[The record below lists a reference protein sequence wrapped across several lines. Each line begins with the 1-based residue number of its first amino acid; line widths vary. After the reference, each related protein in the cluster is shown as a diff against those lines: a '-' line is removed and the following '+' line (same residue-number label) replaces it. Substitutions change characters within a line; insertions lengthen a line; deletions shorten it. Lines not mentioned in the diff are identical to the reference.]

1 MKYLLIII
9 YSLFIIPFIIAET
22 VHQDSP
28 EMQYKELWQQVEQA
42 ESKGLPQTAL
52 EKVDQIL
59 YRSKQN
65 QDGPQYVKAVI
76 YRIKL
81 VAEREDDS
89 DLEIFS
95 FLEKEIEDAVF
106 PVKQIL
112 HSLLAETYWQYY
124 QQRRWMIFDRT
135 ETVEFEHQD
144 IRTWSLSQFVTASAD
159 NFLQSLQP
167 VEELSQ
173 KKIDCYE
180 IILLPGNTRELR
192 PTLYD
197 FLAHRALDFLLNDE
211 ASLLRPVFEF
221 TLDSDE
227 YFSPWQEFAH
237 LQIVTQDTLSLK
249 YKAITILQTLM
260 VRHEN
265 DQEKDALID
274 IDLKRLKLVYN
285 LSINSDKH
293 NLYENALLELQKINR
308 DSAVVAEINYELAS
322 FLYEQSNKYQPG
334 EDDRYKFYR
343 KQAYDLC
350 QKTRDQYPES
360 RGAANCEH
368 LLSRLEEKSL
378 MVTTE
383 KINPTGTNWQAFI
396 KFRNISEIYFR
407 IIETSYD
414 EILKKPI
421 EYDQN
426 IKYFLM
432 KNIIAAD
439 VIQFPVEED
448 FNEHSLEI
456 ALPPLAAGQYF
467 LLLSADPVFSLED
480 NAIAASFMTISD
492 LSYIQRRTDDALE
505 LNFRHRTSGKSM
517 SDVRVTPWE
526 EYYDYDSRQYS
537 MRRIPQSYFSDKTG
551 KVTIPLPIPA
561 APEGSLKLEMSYEND
576 VLRTGERFYNYV
588 YGKQDLKEIRTFF
601 FTDRSI
607 YRPGQ
612 TVYFKGIILETDGK
626 INRVKTGFRTT
637 VTLFDVNYQKMGEI
651 DLVTSE
657 FGSFHGQFTIPAGV
671 LTGMFHLTNQIGSH
685 FFSVEEY
692 KRPQFEVTLDPLQG
706 SYSVGEKI
714 SVTGQAKAYAGYNID
729 NADLTYK
736 VIRRISLPRWWYFWR
751 SFYRPSTETMITY
764 GTSRTNEEGRFQI
777 EFEAVPDR
785 NFSSGDEPV
794 FTYQIM
800 VDVTDINGETRSGQA
815 HVNIGYTRLRLDL
828 DIPEMV
834 NRDQENHFYMINSTN
849 LNGVYEASQGK
860 IVVHRLKNP
869 DRVLREKRW
878 PQPDINLLSE
888 QEYNQL
894 FPWDRY
900 RNEPG
905 MNFWE
910 IDKEIWRGSFDTEE
924 LKGVEFLTLPEW
936 EQGGYRVEINAQDNA
951 GNEVKDIKFFTLFS
965 EKSAEIPYPATYI
978 FTPLQA
984 GGEPGETARFLIGS
998 GYRDTRVLYEIE
1010 LDGRIVAQEWLHLSS
1025 SQQIIEIPL
1034 KEEHRGNFAVHFSFV
1049 RQNRAYSFSQA
1060 VSVPWSNRQLYMEFE
1075 TFRDKLQ
1082 PGEKEEWRIKI
1093 RGSQGEKVAAELV
1106 ASLYDASLDAFR
1118 PHNWS
1123 FNPDTYYSTR
1133 LGWYYQGNFTSAS
1146 TSPVFANWNRYV
1158 SPARKEYDSLNLFGM
1173 NWYRAFPG
1181 RGGTAFF
1188 KAEMSDELGSVGDF
1202 EGKESPPQEN
1212 EMPESTTAI
1221 QGDKV
1226 MEETLPGIEVR
1237 TNFDETAFF
1246 YPELKTNEDGDF
1258 LISFTIPQAL
1268 TRWKMLGIAHTPD
1281 VRHGYITNL
1290 LVTQK
1295 ELMIVPNAPR
1305 FFRQGDSM
1313 EFTAKIT
1320 NLSEQDL
1327 RGTAILEFYDAITMQ
1342 PVSREFGVTGI
1353 SSDDDQDDRTEWVIP
1368 EAECL
1373 FSTIADQSTLVKWQ
1387 IKVPE
1392 NIGAVVY
1399 RITARAGNL
1408 TDGEEKAIPVLSNRM
1423 LVTESLPLPVRE
1435 KQSKEFRFEKLL
1447 ASGES
1452 ASLKHHKLTLEFT
1465 SNPAWYA
1472 VQALPYMM
1480 EYPYECSEQIFTRFY
1495 ANSIA
1500 SHIAA
1505 SDPAIKRV
1513 FDQWKSRPGSSALL
1527 SNLEKN
1533 QELKSIMLEETPWVL
1548 NAGDE
1553 SERKRRIA
1561 ILFDL
1566 NRLTNEL
1573 QSAQIKLRDAQ
1584 VSNGGWPWFKG
1595 MPESRYITQH
1605 IVAGFGHL
1613 DKLGIQRVRSDAMVW
1628 EMIRKAVLYL
1638 DERINDDYQ
1647 WLLKNSTSLD
1657 SDHIYQTQIHYL
1669 YARSYFNDIPIK
1681 SKNKTAFNYYQGQA
1695 QKYWLNKS
1703 KYMQGMLALALN
1715 RFDDRKTPLD
1725 IINSLREYARHSEEM
1740 GMYWKDF
1747 WLGYYWYEAPIETQA
1762 LLIEA
1767 FTEVAQ
1773 DLQAVEEMKVWL
1785 LKQKQTQDWRT
1796 TRATVEACYALLL
1809 QGTNL
1814 LSNNQLAEITI
1825 NGKKV
1830 DLGQLED
1837 VEIEAGTGYFKTSWN
1852 YSEIVPAMGDVQVY
1866 NPNNVAAWGSL
1877 YWQYFEDL
1885 DKITPHQTPL
1895 QLSKQVFLEKTTD
1908 RGALIEPVTEST
1920 NLAIGSRLKVR
1931 IELRVDR
1938 DMEFVH
1944 MKDMRASC
1952 LEPENVISSY
1962 KWQGGLGYYESTRD
1976 ASTNFFFDYLPKG
1989 TYVFEY
1995 ALRVTHAGN
2004 YSNGITNIQC
2014 MYAPEFSAHSSGIRI
2029 KTVYK

>member
-1 MKYLLIII
+1 MKYLFISIYFLLIIP
-9 YSLFIIPFIIAET
+9 SAIAGAT
-22 VHQDSP
+22 NQDGS
-28 EMQYKELWQQVEQA
+28 EMQYTDLWQQVEQA
-42 ESKGLPQTAL
+42 ESKGLPQSAL
-52 EKVDQIL
+52 EKVDQIFSH
-59 YRSKQN
+59 SKQN
-65 QDGPQYVKAVI
+65 QDWPQYVKSVI

-81 VAEREDDS
+81 VAEREEDS

-124 QQRRWMIFDRT
+124 QQRRWLIFDRS
-135 ETVEFEHQD
+135 ETVAYEHQD
-144 IRTWSLSQFVTASAD
+144 IRTWSLSQFVTASAE
-159 NFLQSLQP
+159 NFLLSLQP
-167 VEELSQ
+167 LDELYL
-173 KKIDCYE
+173 KAIGDYE
-180 IILLPGNTRELR
+180 IILKQGNTRELR

-211 ASLLRPVFEF
+211 TSLLRPVYEF
-221 TLDSDE
+221 TLDSDI
-227 YFSPWQEFAH
+227 YFSPLEEFAH

-249 YKAITILQTLM
+249 YKAITIIQTLLA
-260 VRHEN
+260 RHEG
-265 DQEKDALID
+265 DQDKDALID

-285 LSINSDKH
+285 LSVNSDKH
-293 NLYENALLELQKINR
+293 NLFENSLLELQKKHH
-308 DSAVVAEINYELAS
+308 DSAVAAEINYELAS
-322 FLYEQSNKYQPG
+322 FLYEQSSKYQPG
-334 EDDRYKFYR
+334 GDDRYEFYR

-350 QKTRDQYPES
+350 QKTRDQYPDS
-360 RGAANCEH
+360 RGATNCEH

-378 MVTTE
+378 LVTTE
-383 KINPTGTNWQAFI
+383 KINPTGTYWQAFV
-396 KFRNISEIYFR
+396 KFRNLSVIYYR
-407 IIETSYD
+407 IIETSYE
-414 EILKKPI
+414 EILNKPI

-426 IKYFLM
+426 IKYYLR

-439 VIQFPVEED
+439 VIQFPVKED

-456 ALPPLAAGQYF
+456 VLPPLAAGQYY
-467 LLLSADPVFSLED
+467 LLLSADPAFSLEE

-492 LSYIQRRTDDALE
+492 LSYFQRRTDDTLE
-505 LNFRHRTSGKSM
+505 LNFMHRTSGKTM
-517 SDVRVTPWE
+517 AGVRVTPWE
-526 EYYDYDSRQYS
+526 EYYDYNTRQYS
-537 MRRIPQSYFSDKTG
+537 MRKIPQSYFSDKEG
-551 KVTIPLPIPA
+551 HVTIPIPIPG
-561 APEGSLKLEMSYEND
+561 APEASLKLEMSYEND
-576 VLRTGERFYNYV
+576 ILRTGERFYNYV

-612 TVYFKGIILETDGK
+612 TVYFKGIVLETDGK
-626 INRVKTGFRTT
+626 INRVKAEFQST
-637 VTLFDVNYQKMGEI
+637 VTLFDVNYQKIGEI
-651 DLVTSE
+651 DLITSE

-685 FFSVEEY
+685 FFAVEEY
-692 KRPQFEVTLDPLQG
+692 KRPQFEVNLDPLQG
-706 SYSVGEKI
+706 SYALGDKI

-736 VIRRISLPRWWYFWR
+736 VIRKISLPRWWYFWR
-751 SFYRPSTETMITY
+751 SFYQPAAETLIAY
-764 GTSRTNEEGRFQI
+764 GTSRTDEEGRFQI
-777 EFEAVPDR
+777 DFEAAPDR
-785 NFSSGDEPV
+785 SFSSGDEPV
-794 FTYQIM
+794 FTYQIV

-815 HVNIGYTRLRLDL
+815 NVNIGYTRLRLDL

-834 NRDQENHFYMINSTN
+834 NLDQDNHCYSISSTN
-849 LNGVYEASQGK
+849 LNGVYEPAQGN
-860 IVVHRLKNP
+860 IVIHRLKNP

-878 PQPDINLLSE
+878 SLPDIYLLSE

-894 FPWDRY
+894 FPWDQY
-900 RNEPG
+900 QNKPG
-905 MNFWE
+905 MHFWG
-910 IDKEIWRGSFDTEE
+910 IDREIWSGSFDTEI
-924 LKGVEFLTLPEW
+924 LKGVEFSTLPEW
-936 EQGGYRVEINAQDNA
+936 EPGGYRVEIKTLDNA

-965 EKSAEIPYPATYI
+965 AKSAEVPYPATNF
-978 FTPLQA
+978 FTSLQA
-984 GGEPGETARFLIGS
+984 VGEPGDIVRFLIGS
-998 GYRDTRVLYEIE
+998 GYRDTRVLYEQE
-1010 LDGRIVAQEWLHLSS
+1010 MDGRIVAQEWLHLNS
-1025 SQQIIEIPL
+1025 SQQMVEIPL
-1034 KEEHRGNFAVHFSFV
+1034 KEEHRGNFVVHFSFIK
-1049 RQNRAYSFSQA
+1049 QNRAYSFSQI
-1060 VSVPWSNRQLYMEFE
+1060 VSVPWSNRQLDLEFE

-1082 PGEKEEWRIKI
+1082 PGEKEEWRIRI
-1093 RGSQGEKVAAELV
+1093 RGNRGEKVAAEL
-1106 ASLYDASLDAFR
+1106 AAALYDASLDAFR

-1123 FNPDTYYSTR
+1123 FKPDFYYSSR
-1133 LGWYYQGNFTSAS
+1133 LGWYYQSNFSS
-1146 TSPVFANWNRYV
+1146 VSSGPVFANWNRYV

-1181 RGGTAFF
+1181 RGGTAYF
-1188 KAEMSDELGSVGDF
+1188 KAEMADELGSVGDF
-1202 EGKESPPQEN
+1202 EGKEAPLQDN
-1212 EMPESTTAI
+1212 LMPESDAGI
-1221 QGDKV
+1221 QEDKV
-1226 MEETLPGIEVR
+1226 MDEEPSGIEVR

-1246 YPELKTNEDGDF
+1246 YPELKTNEEGDF

-1327 RGTAILEFYDAITMQ
+1327 QGTAILEFYDAITMQ
-1342 PVSREFGVTGI
+1342 PFSGEFGVTAIANGN
-1353 SSDDDQDDRTEWVIP
+1353 DQDDQPERFIP

-1373 FSTIADQSTLVKWQ
+1373 FSTIAGQSTLVKWQ

-1408 TDGEEKAIPVLSNRM
+1408 SDGEEKAIPVLSNRL

-1435 KQSKEFRFEKLL
+1435 RQSREFRFEKLL

-1452 ASLKHHKLTLEFT
+1452 VSLKHHKLTLEFT

-1500 SHIAA
+1500 SHIAG

-1513 FDQWKSRPGSSALL
+1513 FDQWRTMPGSSALL
-1527 SNLEKN
+1527 SSLEKN

-1553 SERKRRIA
+1553 RERKRRIA

-1566 NRLTNEL
+1566 NRMTNEL

-1595 MPESRYITQH
+1595 MPESRYISQH

-1613 DKLGIQRVRSDAMVW
+1613 DKLGIQRVRADAMVW

-1647 WLLKNSTSLD
+1647 WLLKNSISLD
-1657 SDHIYQTQIHYL
+1657 NDHLHQTQIHYL
-1669 YARSYFNDIPIK
+1669 YARSYFNDIPMK
-1681 SKNKTAFNYYQGQA
+1681 SKNKTAFNYYQVQA

-1715 RFDDRKTPLD
+1715 RFEDRKTPLD
-1725 IINSLREYARHSEEM
+1725 IINSLREYASHSEEL

-1747 WLGYYWYEAPIETQA
+1747 WLGYFWYEAPIETQS

-1767 FTEVAQ
+1767 FAEVAQ

-1809 QGTNL
+1809 QGTDL

-1825 NGKKV
+1825 NGIKV
-1830 DLGQLED
+1830 DPSQLED

-1852 YSEIVPAMGDVQVY
+1852 SSEIVPAMGDVRVY
-1866 NPNNVAAWGSL
+1866 NPNDVAAWGAL

-1895 QLSKQVFLEKTTD
+1895 QLNKQVFLEKTTD

-1920 NLAIGSRLKVR
+1920 DLAIGSRLKVR

-2004 YSNGITNIQC
+2004 YSNGITTIQC

-2029 KTVYK
+2029 KTGL